1 MVQNFK
7 TVLIESELFLPLD
20 EKWAALKKVVLI
32 EYFCPDLFIIYDK
45 SVESKQTAF
54 FKATHF
60 SKSENNIAPTLLK
73 AILKLILANLKNYET
88 FLNFRNLLNFSR
100 GICNEI

>member
-1 MVQNFK
+1 MITAQDVIWAKICGFRKLILKSFVVQNFK

-45 SVESKQTAF
+45 NVESK
-54 FKATHF
+54 
-60 SKSENNIAPTLLK
+60 
-73 AILKLILANLKNYET
+73 
-88 FLNFRNLLNFSR
+88 
-100 GICNEI
+100 